1 MKYRVKECR
10 KQKGLSQIELG
21 KKVGKAQGIISAIEV
36 GKQTM
41 TTDQVVEFA
50 KALEVHPVEL
60 LMNDP
65 HWSAPHAAG
74 ISAPHLR
81 IIFRTLAKL
90 MRKYPTLP
98 EEVAADVLT
107 SLYRQ
112 YVRHHASAALA
123 KHIETDAE
131 VLIKHGMTDRS

>member
-10 KQKGLSQIELG
+10 KQRGLSQIELG
-21 KKVGKAQGIISAIEV
+21 KKVRKAQGVISAIEI
-36 GKQTM
+36 GKQIM

-50 KALEVHPVEL
+50 KALDVHPIEL
-60 LMNDP
+60 LLNDP

-74 ISAPHLR
+74 ISMPHLR

-90 MRKYPTLP
+90 LRKYP
-98 EEVAADVLT
+98 ALT
-107 SLYRQ
+107 EDIATDILMSLYRQ
-112 YVRHHASAALA
+112 YVRQHPSAALT

-131 VLIKHGMTDRS
+131 VLIKHGMTTRA